1 MCSARYTKL
10 GFMIQFSVIYHI
22 VGGTKSILRKQQNE
36 YMAHYFI
43 HSFYKYLQS
52 ACLFSARLF

>member
-1 MCSARYTKL
+1 
-10 GFMIQFSVIYHI
+10 MIQFSVIYHI

-43 HSFYKYLQS
+43 HSFDKYLQS